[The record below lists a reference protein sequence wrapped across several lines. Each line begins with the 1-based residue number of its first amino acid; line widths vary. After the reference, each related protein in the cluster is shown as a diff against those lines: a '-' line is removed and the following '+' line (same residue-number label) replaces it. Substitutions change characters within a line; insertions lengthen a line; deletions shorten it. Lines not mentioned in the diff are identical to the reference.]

1 MWAKHSRPRLSKTQA
16 GLHPFS
22 PSVESWSCV
31 ALPLVRRVARVWHVS
46 GVAREWPTS
55 PLCHPTPETHP
66 HLHPHFDALSPCPR
80 PRPRPRPPWPH
91 GHHYPTTTPPRS
103 DDDHHLSTY
112 YPVGRWWAR
121 HGVASVLKVS
131 VRLISPLQTHG
142 STVTSVTT
150 SLLCIAIRPRASK
163 FGPCT
168 CRGAAAQ
175 PPAAGDVAVHG
186 GPVQYDKPQV
196 RSTGRPSA
204 PPVDSDQNQAT
215 GCQPARPAHPR
226 MQAGVHHCVVHH
238 CVAGA
243 RACPRRKSTRL
254 KLSDSG
260 CTLSPLAP
268 LDARLMV
275 CSAWYASA
283 GVVERNGTTV
293 LTPPRAGHMEPS

>member
-1 MWAKHSRPRLSKTQA
+1 MWAKHSRAKLSKTQE

-131 VRLISPLQTHG
+131 VRLISPLQRLHCNRTHHFLTLYRNQTTCFDVRLKHVPWCSC
-142 STVTSVTT
+142 STA
-150 SLLCIAIRPRASK
+150 CRRRRC
-163 FGPCT
+163 GPWRSSPVRQT
-168 CRGAAAQ
+168 
-175 PPAAGDVAVHG
+175 AGEVNRQA
-186 GPVQYDKPQV
+186 V
-196 RSTGRPSA
+196 RSSCRLRSEPGHRL
-204 PPVDSDQNQAT
+204 
-215 GCQPARPAHPR
+215 PARPPRPPAHASR
-226 MQAGVHHCVVHH
+226 G
-238 CVAGA
+238 
-243 RACPRRKSTRL
+243 
-254 KLSDSG
+254 
-260 CTLSPLAP
+260 SPLRRSP
-268 LDARLMV
+268 LRRRSTSMPSPKVDTSQTLRLGLHPL
-275 CSAWYASA
+275 AS
-283 GVVERNGTTV
+283 
-293 LTPPRAGHMEPS
+293 RAS